1 MLGQLYFRHGK
12 IETSLLWC
20 VFYALRLKPENI
32 KNDIAILALSAGL
45 PFQMRLEKHDTLY
58 IHRT

>member
-20 VFYALRLKPENI
+20 VFCALRFNLENI
-32 KNDIAILALSAGL
+32 KNDIAILALSAGM
-45 PFQMRLEKHDTLY
+45 PFRMPFEKHDTLY
-58 IHRT
+58 IRRT